1 MSQLTKDRVVVR
13 ATPAAIRAV
22 IDDPDALARVL
33 PGAESLVPDGPGRWR
48 GVLATRVGFMTVR
61 ADAVAT
67 LTEEEPPDHLRIEIE
82 GRPRG
87 LAGSFRAVIP
97 FSLEAAGVDQTAV
110 EYAVDLTVSG
120 RLASFGT
127 PILRDTLRR
136 QVGALVGNLERM
148 ATDR

>member
-1 MSQLTKDRVVVR
+1 MSELTKDRLIVH

-22 IDDPDALARVL
+22 IDDRDALASVL
-33 PGAESLVPDGPGRWR
+33 PGAESLEPDGPGRWR
-48 GVLATRVGFMTVR
+48 GILATRVGFMTVR

-67 LTEEEPPDHLRIEIE
+67 LSEEDEPDHLRIEID

-97 FSLEAAGVDQTAV
+97 FSLEAVDADRTAID
-110 EYAVDLTVSG
+110 YAVDLTVTG
-120 RLASFGT
+120 RLASFGA

-136 QVGALVGNLERM
+136 QVGALVRNLERM
-148 ATDR
+148 AGAD

>member
-1 MSQLTKDRVVVR
+1 MSELTKDRLVVR

-67 LTEEEPPDHLRIEIE
+67 LAEEDPPDHLRIEID

-87 LAGSFRAVIP
+87 LAGSFRAIIP
-97 FSLEAAGVDQTAV
+97 FSLEAVGADQTAID
-110 EYAVDLTVSG
+110 YAVDLTVSG

-136 QVGALVGNLERM
+136 QVRTLVENLERM
-148 ATDR
+148 ANDT